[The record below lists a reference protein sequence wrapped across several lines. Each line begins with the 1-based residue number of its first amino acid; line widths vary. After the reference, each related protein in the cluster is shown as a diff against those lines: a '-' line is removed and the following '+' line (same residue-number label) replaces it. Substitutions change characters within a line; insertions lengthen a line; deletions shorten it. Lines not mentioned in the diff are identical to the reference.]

1 MDRLLDAAGQVTR
14 RGTMLRASD
23 HYAPD
28 TLFQLVPQ
36 YPREGVIGM
45 EMHLRV
51 RHVVSGMWLHIDIA
65 PTDALTPAQKA
76 RVEEARYL
84 VITPLEG
91 AGGGGARTQ
100 DRART

>member
-45 EMHLRV
+45 EMRL
-51 RHVVSGMWLHIDIA
+51 
-65 PTDALTPAQKA
+65 
-76 RVEEARYL
+76 
-84 VITPLEG
+84 
-91 AGGGGARTQ
+91 
-100 DRART
+100 